1 MRKQRTSANL
11 TTHAIGCCCTNTCSK
26 RRQGA
31 RSQDARRWWGCVKW
45 AHRKETHGIAWD
57 AHGSNNKGQEQVCVC
72 VCVCVCV
79 SRAQLACCHK
89 PMNANA
95 LTQPHIQSRGSN
107 NSNPSRPNSFT
118 QQPTQAYSQ
127 EDRSLES
134 HQRAALRP
142 SRVKVGT
149 QFRGCASCAFY
160 FACAAVHTATHS
172 TGCEECVRT
181 FARAV
186 SNCLALYATVPASL
200 ASAAFALFS

>member
-1 MRKQRTSANL
+1 MLLRKYLQQAAARCSFSRCKEVVGLRQVGSPQGNTRHSVGCTRQQQQGPGTS
-11 TTHAIGCCCTNTCSK
+11 
-26 RRQGA
+26 
-31 RSQDARRWWGCVKW
+31 
-45 AHRKETHGIAWD
+45 
-57 AHGSNNKGQEQVCVC
+57 VC